1 MIIGNRI
8 GITIGGTLKAA
19 CTKEQINKHTTSS
32 IPQIKQTNKLHSL
45 APKRIAEQPQFTPTP
60 LAPTIHKG
68 PPSERGVI
76 PPKTKTNTTHE
87 MNVVILRL

>member
-1 MIIGNRI
+1 LIIGNRI

-60 LAPTIHKG
+60 LAPTIHKDPQVKG
-68 PPSERGVI
+68 GSSH
-76 PPKTKTNTTHE
+76 PKQKPTLPMK
-87 MNVVILRL
+87 